1 MGEELYELPKGW
13 VWISFSTVINKVK
26 RGPSL
31 KCNQEGIGIRY
42 ITSGNLA
49 DGKLNLNLDK
59 KYLEG
64 FEQTEKC
71 KLKPGDLILN
81 CVNSI
86 EQIGKSA
93 VFKDIHGEAI
103 VGFNNY
109 AIELKNEVVI
119 SEFINYFFQS
129 VFAKKQ
135 IYFLIKRAVNQVSF
149 ATRELDFISV
159 PLPPLSEQHRIVA
172 KIEEIFTELDAGIE
186 LLKKLKVKLKRYRQ
200 AVLKAA
206 VEGSLTKE
214 WRKANQGKLEPASI
228 LRDRILK
235 QRREKWEVEQ
245 LAKMKAQG
253 KTPKDDSWKLKYKE
267 PVVPDTSDLPELP
280 DRWCWVTMEI
290 LTINGPQNGIYL
302 PKSDYGSGIPILRI
316 DDFQDNFSRSSSE
329 LNLVNATTD
338 DIEKYSLSE
347 GDLVINR
354 VNSPS
359 HLGKCLVVT
368 DKHFPALFE
377 SNMMRLHLSNF
388 FEVSFVAY
396 YLRSVHGKSRL
407 ISNAKWAVNQ
417 ASINQTDVGNTPV
430 PLLPVEEQKKIIA
443 EVELGLSVVEKI
455 EKTIDANLKRAE
467 KLRQSILKQA
477 FEGKLVPQDPN
488 DEPAEKL
495 LERIK
500 AEKAKHESEKKPKR
514 QSKTKS
520 SQPRKSQ
527 TTAIQLELNF
537 DE

>member
-13 VWISFSTVINKVK
+13 TIATVGELISVDGIFIDGDWVESKDQDP
-26 RGPSL
+26 RGDVRL
-31 KCNQEGIGIRY
+31 IQ
-42 ITSGNLA
+42 LA
-49 DGKLNLNLDK
+49 DVGDGFYRNKSNRYLTHEKAIELNCT
-59 KYLEG
+59 
-64 FEQTEKC
+64 F
-71 KLKPGDLILN
+71 LKPGDILVARMPDPLGRCCIFPGDKKS
-81 CVNSI
+81 CVTVVDVCIVRTGSQGTNPSWLMYTLNSP
-86 EQIGKSA
+86 QIR
-93 VFKDIHGEAI
+93 
-103 VGFNNY
+103 
-109 AIELKNEVVI
+109 LVVASLQSGSTRKRI
-119 SEFINYFFQS
+119 SRSN
-129 VFAKKQ
+129 FAQ
-135 IYFLIKRAVNQVSF
+135 IKLPVP
-149 ATRELDFISV
+149 
-159 PLPPLSEQHRIVA
+159 PLPEQYRIVA
-172 KIEEIFTELDAGIE
+172 KIEELFTELDAGVE

-200 AVLKAA
+200 AVLKSA
-206 VEGSLTKE
+206 VEGNLTKE
-214 WRKANQGKLEPASI
+214 WRTANQGKLEPASI
-228 LRDRILK
+228 LLERILK
-235 QRREKWEVEQ
+235 QRREKWEAEQ

-267 PVVPDTSDLPELP
+267 PIAPDTSELPELP
-280 DRWCWVTMEI
+280 DGWCWVTMEI

-302 PKSDYGSGIPILRI
+302 PKSDYGSGTPILRI

-368 DKHFPALFE
+368 DKHIPALFE
-377 SNMMRLHLSNF
+377 SNMMRLHLSSF

-417 ASINQTDVGNTPV
+417 ASINQTDVGNTSV
-430 PLLPVEEQKKIIA
+430 PLPSVEEQKKIIA
-443 EVELGLSVVEKI
+443 EVEFGLSVI
-455 EKTIDANLKRAE
+455 DQLEKTIDANLKRSE

-500 AEKAKHESEKKPKR
+500 AEKAKQTTTKTKKKT
-514 QSKTKS
+514 QSKKQS
-520 SQPRKSQ
+520 DF
-527 TTAIQLELNF
+527 QLEIPLK
-537 DE
+537 